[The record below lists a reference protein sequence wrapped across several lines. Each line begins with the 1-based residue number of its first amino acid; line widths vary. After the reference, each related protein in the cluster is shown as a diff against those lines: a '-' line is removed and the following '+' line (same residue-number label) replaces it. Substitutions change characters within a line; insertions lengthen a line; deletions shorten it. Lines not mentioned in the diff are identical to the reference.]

1 MPSRDLPGTIP
12 RLRWW
17 QYLGPWPLQPVVV
30 TLFLWMS
37 AAAYGVARLSATAV
51 PLTVDMY
58 PPVVIKAL
66 PAAAAAGVVLWLF
79 RRLAP
84 SMVRHPVVYWL
95 AIGSAVVI
103 FVLVRIAMGLLPTE
117 GFETMRLAIVG
128 GLSRTL
134 FTVIVIQ
141 TIIGVT
147 NYRLSTQMGLTTEAL
162 QRVRD
167 QQEQMVE
174 ADERVRTQVSSLLHD
189 RVQAGLIA
197 ACLELLDTADR
208 ADPQVRQEIAA
219 IVHRLEQL
227 RELDVRSAARTLSP
241 DLADT
246 DLQAALDTLG
256 LQYSPAMLVTS
267 HVDAELVA
275 QASRPSPTLLL
286 GCYRIIEQALLN
298 AAVHGRAR
306 NCHVAVAR
314 IGEEVTVTVDDDGI
328 GLSSDPVTTGLGSAL
343 TTTWTRIL
351 GGTWS
356 RTSSTMGGVR
366 LRAVL
371 RPEVPHSQM

>member
-1 MPSRDLPGTIP
+1 MPASDLPGTIP

-17 QYLGPWPLQPVVV
+17 QYLGPWPLQPVVI

-66 PAAAAAGVVLWLF
+66 PAAVAAGAVLWLF

-84 SMVRHPVVYWL
+84 SRIRNPVVYWA
-95 AIGSAVVI
+95 AIGCAVVI

-134 FTVIVIQ
+134 FTVVVIQ

-147 NYRLSTQMGLTTEAL
+147 HYRLSAQMGLTSEAL

-174 ADERVRTQVSSLLHD
+174 ADERVRAQVSSLLHD

-208 ADPQVRQEIAA
+208 ADPEIRQEISA

-246 DLQAALDTLG
+246 DLQSALDTLG
-256 LQYSPAMLVTS
+256 QQYSPAMLVS
-267 HVDAELVA
+267 IQVDPDVVA
-275 QASRPSPTLLL
+275 QATRPSPTLLL

-306 NCHVAVAR
+306 HCHVVVVRA
-314 IGEEVTVTVDDDGI
+314 GDGLTVTVDDDGT
-328 GLSSDPVTTGLGSAL
+328 GMPTPPQTSGLGSAL
-343 TTTWTRIL
+343 TTTWVRIL
-351 GGTWS
+351 GGEWS
-356 RTSSTMGGVR
+356 RTPSTMGGV
-366 LRAVL
+366 LVQAVL
-371 RPEVPHSQM
+371 RPQGQHSQM